1 MITKVKVIA
10 GRALRNSRSEN
21 GVVSSTLANV
31 GRTGH
36 SDPKIR
42 IKIYATK
49 NSGNDIGSMDEL
61 IKRRFSKDNERT
73 LPNLVI
79 IDGGKAHLN
88 SAMKTFV
95 DLGLDDL
102 NLISISKGARR
113 KLSFDSI
120 HLADGQTIQM
130 NSSSVFCRFIQE
142 IRDETHRFAITSLKK
157 RRSKSSIKSSLD
169 NLSGIGSS
177 RKKILLRY
185 FGSLEQIKR
194 ASIEDLSEVSGI
206 GRTTAESIFKQL
218 HS

>member
-1 MITKVKVIA
+1 MLDLCRANTEYVFRNDRIDTDIKVKIKS
-10 GRALRNSRSEN
+10 LNE
-21 GVVSSTLANV
+21 TLKIK
-31 GRTGH
+31 
-36 SDPKIR
+36 DP
-42 IKIYATK
+42 IKIIESYDISHQSGTDAVAGCVVYSIQGKDKSLYRTYK
-49 NSGNDIGSMDEL
+49 ISEENSGNDIGSMDEL
-61 IKRRFSKDNERT
+61 IKRRFSKDNKKT

-157 RRSKSSIKSSLD
+157 GDQNLPSSL
-169 NLSGIGSS
+169 L
-177 RKKILLRY
+177 
-185 FGSLEQIKR
+185 
-194 ASIEDLSEVSGI
+194 
-206 GRTTAESIFKQL
+206 
-218 HS
+218 

>member
-1 MITKVKVIA
+1 M
-10 GRALRNSRSEN
+10 
-21 GVVSSTLANV
+21 
-31 GRTGH
+31 
-36 SDPKIR
+36 
-42 IKIYATK
+42 
-49 NSGNDIGSMDEL
+49 
-61 IKRRFSKDNERT
+61 
-73 LPNLVI
+73 
-79 IDGGKAHLN
+79 
-88 SAMKTFV
+88 
-95 DLGLDDL
+95 
-102 NLISISKGARR
+102 ISISKGARR

>member
-1 MITKVKVIA
+1 MYTLQESRIA
-10 GRALRNSRSEN
+10 
-21 GVVSSTLANV
+21 
-31 GRTGH
+31 
-36 SDPKIR
+36 
-42 IKIYATK
+42 
-49 NSGNDIGSMDEL
+49 
-61 IKRRFSKDNERT
+61 DNERT